1 MLYLTFE
8 HLYLFFNHY
17 SEHNFNVN
25 LHSKSDFQDLRKTR
39 NMKNKV
45 INYAIA
51 VMLLWANT
59 IAAQEVKNMTAEEVM
74 NLALQ
79 NHQQLK
85 LSEKNIDITKQQTE
99 VAKLQKLPTIT
110 ASTSQFYLGNALI
123 IDKDFSNSTNVAMP
137 HYGSSYGVQAS
148 QLIFK
153 GGLVKK
159 SVELSGLREQLAAL
173 DLEKNKQDVKFLVLS
188 NYLDMYKIRNQEQIY
203 LSNKKLA
210 QERLKNIQKF
220 NQQGMVT
227 RNEVIRGELA
237 IKNLDQG
244 ILTLTNNRKILNY
257 NMDIALGLPQ
267 DTEIVPVESL
277 EGKEQGKGF
286 EYYTQ
291 LAYEHN
297 PQLKSAQT
305 NISVAEK
312 NIEIINTDKL
322 PTLSGFSGYTM
333 QRPVT
338 TRTPVLDMYSN
349 AWQAGISL
357 SYNIDNLYKTKERLK
372 LGTYQK
378 SQAQDALMLTRQN
391 IDMVVNAAYVKY
403 EESIDQAKLQDDAKR
418 LAEEN
423 YKITEAKYLN
433 QLAVQA
439 EMIDAQNQKLQA
451 ELDFVNAEINV
462 LYQYYNLLKS
472 IGTL

>member
-1 MLYLTFE
+1 M
-8 HLYLFFNHY
+8 
-17 SEHNFNVN
+17 V
-25 LHSKSDFQDLRKTR
+25 
-39 NMKNKV
+39 
-45 INYAIA
+45 A
-51 VMLLWANT
+51 MLLYGSL
-59 IAAQEVKNMTAEEVM
+59 IAAQEVRSMTADEVM
-74 NLALQ
+74 TLALQ

-85 LSEKNIDITKQQTE
+85 LSEKNIYISKQQTE
-99 VAKLQKLPTIT
+99 VTKLQQLPTIT

-159 SVELSGLREQLAAL
+159 SIEMAGLREQLAEL
-173 DLEKNKQDVKFLVLS
+173 DLEKNQQDVKFLVLS
-188 NYLDMYKIRNQEQIY
+188 NYLDVYKLKNQEQIF
-203 LSNKKLA
+203 LNNKKLA

-244 ILTLTNNRKILNY
+244 LLTLSNNKKILNY
-257 NMDIALGLPQ
+257 NLDVALGLPQ
-267 DTEIVPVESL
+267 NTEINPTESL
-277 EGKEQGKGF
+277 VGKELGLGTD
-286 EYYTQ
+286 YYLQ
-291 LAYEHN
+291 MAYQNN
-297 PQLKSAQT
+297 PQLKSANT
-305 NISVAEK
+305 NIAVAQK
-312 NIEIINTDKL
+312 NIEIINTDKM
-322 PTLSGFSGYTM
+322 PTLSGFGGYNM
-333 QRPVT
+333 QRPIT

-349 AWQAGISL
+349 SWQAGISL

-372 LGTYQK
+372 VGELQK
-378 SQAQDALMLTRQN
+378 TQAQDALTLTKQN
-391 IDMVVNAAYVKY
+391 IDMMVNAAYVKY
-403 EESIDQAKLQDDAKR
+403 QESIDQAKLMDDAQK

-451 ELDFVNAEINV
+451 ELDFVTAEINV
-462 LYQYYNLLKS
+462 LYQYYNLLKTTGS
-472 IGTL
+472 L

>member
-1 MLYLTFE
+1 M
-8 HLYLFFNHY
+8 
-17 SEHNFNVN
+17 V
-25 LHSKSDFQDLRKTR
+25 
-39 NMKNKV
+39 
-45 INYAIA
+45 A
-51 VMLLWANT
+51 MLLYGSL
-59 IAAQEVKNMTAEEVM
+59 IAAQEVRSMTADEVM
-74 NLALQ
+74 TLALQ

-85 LSEKNIDITKQQTE
+85 LSEKNIYISKQQTE
-99 VAKLQKLPTIT
+99 VTKLQQLPTIT

-159 SVELSGLREQLAAL
+159 SIEMAGLREQLAEL
-173 DLEKNKQDVKFLVLS
+173 DLEKNQQDVKFLVLS
-188 NYLDMYKIRNQEQIY
+188 NYLDVYKLKNQEQIF
-203 LSNKKLA
+203 LNNKKLA

-244 ILTLTNNRKILNY
+244 LLTLSNNKKILNY
-257 NMDIALGLPQ
+257 NLDVALGLPQ
-267 DTEIVPVESL
+267 NTEINPTESL
-277 EGKEQGKGF
+277 VGKELGPGTD
-286 EYYTQ
+286 YYLQ
-291 LAYEHN
+291 MAYQNN
-297 PQLKSAQT
+297 PQLKSANT
-305 NISVAEK
+305 NIAVAQK
-312 NIEIINTDKL
+312 NIEIINTDKM
-322 PTLSGFSGYTM
+322 PTLSGFGGYNM
-333 QRPVT
+333 QRPIT

-349 AWQAGISL
+349 SWQAGISL

-372 LGTYQK
+372 VGELQK
-378 SQAQDALMLTRQN
+378 TQAQDALTLTKQN
-391 IDMVVNAAYVKY
+391 IDMMVNAAYVKY
-403 EESIDQAKLQDDAKR
+403 QESIDQAKLMDDAQK

-451 ELDFVNAEINV
+451 ELDFVTAEINV
-462 LYQYYNLLKS
+462 LYQYYNLLKTTGS
-472 IGTL
+472 L

>member
-1 MLYLTFE
+1 
-8 HLYLFFNHY
+8 
-17 SEHNFNVN
+17 
-25 LHSKSDFQDLRKTR
+25 
-39 NMKNKV
+39 MKNKV
-45 INYAIA
+45 INYAMA
-51 VMLLWANT
+51 AMLLYGSL
-59 IAAQEVKNMTAEEVM
+59 IAAQEVRSMTADEVM
-74 NLALQ
+74 TLALQ

-85 LSEKNIDITKQQTE
+85 LSEKNIYISKQQTE
-99 VAKLQKLPTIT
+99 VTKLQQLPTIT
-110 ASTSQFYLGNALI
+110 ASTSQFYLGNAFI

-159 SVELSGLREQLAAL
+159 SIEMAGLREQLAEL
-173 DLEKNKQDVKFLVLS
+173 DLEKNQQDVKFLVLS
-188 NYLDMYKIRNQEQIY
+188 NYLDVYKLKNQEQIF
-203 LSNKKLA
+203 LNNKKLA

-244 ILTLTNNRKILNY
+244 LLTLSNNKKILNY
-257 NMDIALGLPQ
+257 NLDVALGLPQ
-267 DTEIVPVESL
+267 NTEINPTESL
-277 EGKEQGKGF
+277 VGKELGPGTD
-286 EYYTQ
+286 YYLQ
-291 LAYEHN
+291 MAYQNN
-297 PQLKSAQT
+297 PQLKSANT
-305 NISVAEK
+305 NIAVAQK
-312 NIEIINTDKL
+312 NIEIINTDKM
-322 PTLSGFSGYTM
+322 PTLSGFGGYNM
-333 QRPVT
+333 QRPIT

-349 AWQAGISL
+349 SWQAGISL

-372 LGTYQK
+372 VGELQK
-378 SQAQDALMLTRQN
+378 TQAQDALTLTKQN
-391 IDMVVNAAYVKY
+391 IDMTVNTAYVKY
-403 EESIDQAKLQDDAKR
+403 QESIDQAKLMDDAQK

-451 ELDFVNAEINV
+451 ELDFVTAEINV

-472 IGTL
+472 TGSL

>member
-1 MLYLTFE
+1 M
-8 HLYLFFNHY
+8 
-17 SEHNFNVN
+17 
-25 LHSKSDFQDLRKTR
+25 
-39 NMKNKV
+39 
-45 INYAIA
+45 AA
-51 VMLLWANT
+51 MLLYGSL
-59 IAAQEVKNMTAEEVM
+59 IAAQEVRSMTADEVM
-74 NLALQ
+74 TLALQ

-85 LSEKNIDITKQQTE
+85 LSEKNIYISKQQTE
-99 VAKLQKLPTIT
+99 VTKLQQLPTIT

-159 SVELSGLREQLAAL
+159 SIEMAGLREQIAEL
-173 DLEKNKQDVKFLVLS
+173 DLEKNQQDVKFLVLS
-188 NYLDMYKIRNQEQIY
+188 NYLDVYKLKNQEQIF
-203 LSNKKLA
+203 LNNKKLA

-244 ILTLTNNRKILNY
+244 LLTLSNNKKILNY
-257 NMDIALGLPQ
+257 NLDVALGLPQ
-267 DTEIVPVESL
+267 NTEINPTESL
-277 EGKEQGKGF
+277 VGKELGPGTD
-286 EYYTQ
+286 YYLQ
-291 LAYEHN
+291 MAYQNN
-297 PQLKSAQT
+297 PQLKSANT
-305 NISVAEK
+305 NIAVAQK
-312 NIEIINTDKL
+312 NIEIINTDKM
-322 PTLSGFSGYTM
+322 PTLSGFGGYNM
-333 QRPVT
+333 QRPIT

-349 AWQAGISL
+349 SWQAGISL

-372 LGTYQK
+372 VGELQK
-378 SQAQDALMLTRQN
+378 TQAQDALTLTKQN
-391 IDMVVNAAYVKY
+391 IDMTVNAAYVKY
-403 EESIDQAKLQDDAKR
+403 QESIDQAKLMDDAQK

-451 ELDFVNAEINV
+451 ELDFVTAEINV

-472 IGTL
+472 TGSL

>member
-1 MLYLTFE
+1 
-8 HLYLFFNHY
+8 
-17 SEHNFNVN
+17 
-25 LHSKSDFQDLRKTR
+25 
-39 NMKNKV
+39 MKNKV
-45 INYAIA
+45 INYAMVA
-51 VMLLWANT
+51 MLLYGSL
-59 IAAQEVKNMTAEEVM
+59 IAAQEVRSMTADEVM
-74 NLALQ
+74 TLALQ

-85 LSEKNIDITKQQTE
+85 LSEKNIYISKQQTE
-99 VAKLQKLPTIT
+99 VTKLQQLPTIT

-159 SVELSGLREQLAAL
+159 SIEMAGLREQLAEL
-173 DLEKNKQDVKFLVLS
+173 DLEKNQQDVKFLVLS
-188 NYLDMYKIRNQEQIY
+188 NYLDVYKLKNQEQIF
-203 LSNKKLA
+203 LNNKKLA

-244 ILTLTNNRKILNY
+244 LLTLSNNKKILNY
-257 NMDIALGLPQ
+257 NLDVALGLPQ
-267 DTEIVPVESL
+267 NTEINPTESL
-277 EGKEQGKGF
+277 VGKELGLGTD
-286 EYYTQ
+286 YYLQ
-291 LAYEHN
+291 MAYQNN
-297 PQLKSAQT
+297 PQLKSANT
-305 NISVAEK
+305 NIAVAQK
-312 NIEIINTDKL
+312 NIEIINTDKM
-322 PTLSGFSGYTM
+322 PTLSGFGGYNM
-333 QRPVT
+333 QRPIT

-349 AWQAGISL
+349 SWQAGISL

-372 LGTYQK
+372 VGELQK
-378 SQAQDALMLTRQN
+378 TQAQDALTLTKQN
-391 IDMVVNAAYVKY
+391 IDMMVNAAYVKY
-403 EESIDQAKLQDDAKR
+403 QESIDQAKLMDDAQK

-451 ELDFVNAEINV
+451 ELDFVTAEINV
-462 LYQYYNLLKS
+462 LYQYYNLLKTTGS
-472 IGTL
+472 L